1 MAMSASVSGITAH
14 QLQCDNYRC
23 YAYAQFAQEFL
34 AKYHELDQGCEP
46 SQVITAKSHGAR
58 IQINDSNHCGRNDS
72 FQY

>member
-1 MAMSASVSGITAH
+1 MKMAMSASVSGITAH

-46 SQVITAKSHGAR
+46 SQVELSWVGFNVPLDTV
-58 IQINDSNHCGRNDS
+58 
-72 FQY
+72 